1 LARHLFRSL
10 EETRESPEVPPTPR
24 HQAPMQPRWS
34 DVSDDRA
41 LCDRI
46 QAGDRGAAETFVER
60 HLDALYEFVHY
71 RVGGDRTAAED
82 VVQDTLLVALR
93 GLAGFD
99 GRSSL
104 HTWLCGIAKNKIRAE
119 RRKRR
124 PLPIEEVL
132 EEADQEIHAI
142 LARVASEPLP
152 EWVLE
157 RQETEELVGATL
169 SSLPPEYRR
178 ALVEKYVDGLSVAEI
193 AARSGKGVKAAE
205 STLHRARL
213 AFARVFELVT
223 KKRGGL
229 S

>member
-1 LARHLFRSL
+1 
-10 EETRESPEVPPTPR
+10 
-24 HQAPMQPRWS
+24 MQPRWS
-34 DVSDDRA
+34 DTSDDQA
-41 LCDRI
+41 LCAGI
-46 QAGDRGAAETFVER
+46 QAGERGAAEAFVER
-60 HLDALYEFVHY
+60 HLDPLYEFVHY
-71 RVGGDRTAAED
+71 RVGGDRATAED

-93 GLAGFD
+93 GLGGFD

-124 PLPIEEVL
+124 PQPLEDVLSEV
-132 EEADQEIHAI
+132 DQDIHAI
-142 LARVASEPLP
+142 LAEVASEPLP

-157 RQETEELVGATL
+157 RQETAELVGATL

-178 ALVEKYVDGLSVAEI
+178 ALVAKYVDGLSVAEI
-193 AARSGKGVKAAE
+193 AAQTGKGVKAAE

-213 AFARVFELVT
+213 AFARIFELVT

-229 S
+229 A